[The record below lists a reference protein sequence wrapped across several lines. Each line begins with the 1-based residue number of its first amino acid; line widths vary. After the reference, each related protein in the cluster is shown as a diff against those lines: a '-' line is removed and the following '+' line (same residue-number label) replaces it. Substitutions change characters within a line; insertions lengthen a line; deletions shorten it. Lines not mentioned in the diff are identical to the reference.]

1 MGAFSFRVGLV
12 FEWAGVQYQIGKLHQ
27 DEQVLL
33 EQVDNGSP
41 RLVTRRQLLDAYCD
55 AGPAG
60 VRATVVEEVRR
71 LHFARPM
78 SDLPSE
84 VQAEVRRRKHYIDVV
99 AEQGRP
105 SFSVHYLRPLLD
117 QAAAAIGDEKSP
129 SVPTFWRWWRRYQ
142 LNQDVRA
149 LAPHSRA
156 RLQRTGQSEMF
167 DLLREAIAEAMAIS
181 PLANATTV
189 HTALARRV
197 DAANRRRLDED
208 QLRMPCLRTV
218 QRLLNDAP
226 KYDLA
231 VLREGKA
238 AADRKFRVV
247 VRSVKTNHVLER
259 VEVDHTPLDLFL
271 IDEKTMLPLGRP
283 IVTILIDHKSR
294 MVLGYYIG
302 FGQPSTAAV
311 MSALR
316 HAILPKKPAEPVI
329 PGLMVVNAWTCYGRP
344 LALILDNGLEFHST
358 DLESVAL
365 DLGITLQFC
374 PKREPRFK
382 GVVERF
388 LRTLNYSF
396 AHQLPGTSF
405 ARLHQ
410 RGDYDPAK
418 HALMTMAEFRHVFEK
433 WLLDIYGQS
442 VHRGVKGIPLAL
454 WNEGAERVKPELPPD
469 RAALQRRIGMVEERA
484 LQHYGIDL
492 HNVRYCGPSLSR
504 LLDIH
509 GPGTPVRVVL
519 DPDDIGE
526 IQVWGPQDHE
536 PVSVRA
542 KLYAEYQGITLA
554 QARFMHEKTKEMGL
568 ANHDAAALRQ
578 AKAELSESVLQLLG
592 SRKQR
597 DRRRSAALR
606 GLSATRPTEPVTP
619 KSATRVTQLPP
630 ARPPRPSSPPAE
642 PPPVQAAGTEISER
656 PSLLLRFT
664 LKSKRIEP

>member
-1 MGAFSFRVGLV
+1 MSAFSFRVGLV
-12 FEWAGVQYQIGKLHQ
+12 FEWSGVRYRIEKLQ
-27 DEQVLL
+27 PNEQVLL
-33 EQVDNGSP
+33 EQVDNGSS
-41 RLVTRRQLLDAYCD
+41 RLVTRADLLDAYCD
-55 AGPAG
+55 TGPTG
-60 VRATVVEEVRR
+60 IKATVAEEVRR
-71 LHFARPM
+71 IHFSRPL

-84 VQAEVRRRKHYIDVV
+84 VQAEVRRRKHYIDIV
-99 AEQGRP
+99 AQQGRP
-105 SFSVHYLRPLLD
+105 SFSRGYLLPLLH
-117 QAAAAIGDEKSP
+117 QAAEIIADKKKP
-129 SVPTFWRWWRRYQ
+129 SVATFWRWWRRYQ
-142 LNQDVRA
+142 VSQDVRS
-149 LAPHSRA
+149 LAPRSRA
-156 RLQRTGQSEMF
+156 RLQRNGQSELF
-167 DLLREAIAEAMAIS
+167 DMLREAIAEAMAIS
-181 PLANATTV
+181 PLANAGTV
-189 HTALARRV
+189 HTALARRIET
-197 DAANRRRLDED
+197 ANRRRLDED
-208 QLRMPCLRTV
+208 QLRTPCLRTV

-231 VLREGKA
+231 VLREGKT
-238 AADRKFRVV
+238 AADRKFRMV

-294 MVLGYYIG
+294 MVLGYYVG

-316 HAILPKKPAEPVI
+316 HAILPKKAAAPAI
-329 PGLMVVNAWTCYGRP
+329 PGLTVVNAWTCYGRP
-344 LALILDNGLEFHST
+344 LALILDNGLEFHSG

-382 GVVERF
+382 GAVERF

-405 ARLHQ
+405 ARMHQ

-418 HALMTMAEFRHVFEK
+418 QALMTLAEFRHLFEK
-433 WLLDIYGQS
+433 WLLDIYGQTF
-442 VHRGVKGIPLAL
+442 HRGAKGMPLAL
-454 WNEGAERVKPELPPD
+454 WNEGAQQTTLELPPD

-504 LLDIH
+504 LLDLH

-526 IQVWGPQDHE
+526 IQVWGPQDQE
-536 PVSVRA
+536 PVAVRA
-542 KLYAEYQGITLA
+542 QLYEQYQGTTLV
-554 QARFMHEKTKEMGL
+554 QARFMHEKTREMGL
-568 ANHDAAALRQ
+568 ATHDPQALSR
-578 AKAELSESVLQLLG
+578 AKAELAESVLQLLG

-597 DRRRSAALR
+597 DRRRSAELR
-606 GLSATRPTEPVTP
+606 GLSATRPAKSGGQENPSRPVP
-619 KSATRVTQLPP
+619 APSVPP
-630 ARPPRPSSPPAE
+630 ARVPAQLAKPRSVKPRATGIP
-642 PPPVQAAGTEISER
+642 ER
-656 PSLLLRFT
+656 PSLLPRFT
-664 LKSKRIEP
+664 IKPERLDP

>member
-12 FEWAGVQYQIGKLHQ
+12 FEWAGVQYRIGKLHQ

-33 EQVDNGSP
+33 EQVEDGSP

-78 SDLPSE
+78 SDLPPG

-105 SFSVHYLRPLLD
+105 SFSLDYLRPLLD
-117 QAAAAIGDEKSP
+117 QAAAVIGDKKSP

-167 DLLREAIAEAMAIS
+167 DMLREAIAEAMAIS

-189 HTALARRV
+189 HTALTRRV

-208 QLRMPCLRTV
+208 QLRTPCLRTV

-238 AADRKFRVV
+238 AADRKFRIV

-329 PGLMVVNAWTCYGRP
+329 PGLTVVNVWTCYGRP
-344 LALILDNGLEFHST
+344 LALILDNGLEFHSS

-433 WLLDIYGQS
+433 WLLDIYGQT
-442 VHRGVKGIPLAL
+442 VHNGVKGMPLAL
-454 WNEGAERVKPELPPD
+454 WDEGAVRVKPELPPD

-492 HNVRYCGPSLSR
+492 NNVRYCGPSLSR

-509 GPGTPVRVVL
+509 GPGTPVRVVC
-519 DPDDIGE
+519 DPDDVGE

-542 KLYAEYQGITLA
+542 KLYAEYQGVTLA

-619 KSATRVTQLPP
+619 KSATRVTQPPP
-630 ARPPRPSSPPAE
+630 ARPPRPSSQPAT
-642 PPPVQAAGTEISER
+642 PPPVQAAATEISER
-656 PSLLLRFT
+656 PSLLPRFT
-664 LKSKRIEP
+664 LKSERIEP